1 MKKRSQRAL
10 KAVHIL
16 TVP

>member
-16 TVP
+16 TVL